1 MALVPRAIFSTYK
14 PVFCNTLSSATRQL
28 FQREKKKNMH
38 FFRQCS
44 SSFLLMNIWLPPQP
58 TFYIGISAQR
68 VVGKLVVWKV
78 LGDSNAFLIDDDD
91 ALTSHRSSCLCCT
104 KDCHVDDV
112 GIFPLQKKIVLI
124 NFNAQCFVTL
134 QELIGILKKSK
145 PRGGIKKLHMCTS
158 GPWELLNP
166 ESFSVAFRSHW
177 TRF

>member
-1 MALVPRAIFSTYK
+1 M
-14 PVFCNTLSSATRQL
+14 
-28 FQREKKKNMH
+28 
-38 FFRQCS
+38 
-44 SSFLLMNIWLPPQP
+44 
-58 TFYIGISAQR
+58 
-68 VVGKLVVWKV
+68 

-145 PRGGIKKLHMCTS
+145 PRGGIKKLHMCK
-158 GPWELLNP
+158 
-166 ESFSVAFRSHW
+166 
-177 TRF
+177 RFPREYTA